1 MVSFPSI
8 FNDVLGP
15 VMRGPSSSHSAA
27 SLRIG
32 RMALDLM
39 DSDIKSV
46 TVDYDPNGSLVTT
59 HLSQGSD
66 LGLTGGI
73 LGWETDDPRLP
84 NYRDEVIKAGIDI
97 EVRYLDYGAEH
108 PNTYQLTLRGNQ
120 KEHAMTAISTGGGM
134 IEVQKID
141 DIPVNM
147 KGDYYEIVIFL
158 KNPDAGLSAWLS
170 KDNNFDEVVF
180 VEGEKKSLIN
190 LKSRE
195 APTKNLIEELNSYSS
210 VIELRILKPVLPV
223 LARKNLKV
231 PFSSVQEMEEYRNE
245 YGEMS
250 LGELGAIYES
260 ERSGLSINEVRDRMS
275 SLIKTMED
283 SIQTGLKGTHYRD
296 RILHSQSPRF
306 GDKMESGDLIPGDVL
321 NRIILYVSS
330 MMEMK
335 SSMGVIVAAPTA
347 GSCGA
352 LPGAVLGVSDALN
365 KNMDERID
373 AMFAAGMVGVF
384 IASGATFA
392 AEEAGC
398 MAECGSGASMGA
410 AGIVLLNG
418 GNYRQQMAAASMA
431 LQSSLGMTCDTLA
444 NRVEAPCLGR
454 NVTAASN
461 ALSSANMA
469 LADYD
474 DLVPLDQVIGAMRQV
489 GDLMPRELCCTGL
502 GGLAI
507 TPASKELERK
517 LKINQ
522 KENQNSEK
530 QLNETRDLL

>member
-1 MVSFPSI
+1 MDSFPSI

-84 NYRDEVIKAGIDI
+84 NYRDEVIKAGIEI
-97 EVRYLDYGAEH
+97 NVRYLDYGADH
-108 PNTYQLTLRGNQ
+108 PNTYQLRLRGNQ
-120 KEHAMTAISTGGGM
+120 HEHSMTAISTGGGM

-141 DIPVNM
+141 DIPVRM
-147 KGDYYEIVIFL
+147 KGDYYETVIFL
-158 KNPDAGLSAWLS
+158 KKSDESLSTWLLNDES
-170 KDNNFDEVVF
+170 FDQ
-180 VEGEKKSLIN
+180 VEFIDGEKKSLIN

-195 APTKNLIEELNSYSS
+195 IPNKNTLDKLNSCPS
-210 VIELRILKPVLPV
+210 VLEIRVLKPVLPV
-223 LARKNLKV
+223 LARKGLKV
-231 PFSSVQEMEEYRNE
+231 PFSSVQEMDHYRNE
-245 YGEMS
+245 NGKMS
-250 LGELGAIYES
+250 LGELGAVYES
-260 ERSGLSINEVRDRMS
+260 ERAGLSLDEVRNRMV
-275 SLIKTMED
+275 SLIKIMEK
-283 SIQTGLKGTHYRD
+283 SIQTGLYGTHYED

-306 GDKMESGDLIPGDVL
+306 GDMMESGNLVPGDVL

-352 LPGAVLGVSDALN
+352 LPGAILGVSDALD
-365 KNMDERID
+365 KNMDQRVD
-373 AMFAAGMVGVF
+373 AMFAAGMIGVF

-418 GNYRQQMAAASMA
+418 GSYRQQMAAASMA

-474 DLVPLDQVIGAMRQV
+474 DLVPLDQVIGAMREV
-489 GDLMPRELCCTGL
+489 GNMMPRELCCTGL
-502 GGLAI
+502 GGLAV
-507 TPASKELERK
+507 TQASKEIEEK
-517 LKINQ
+517 LKGIN
-522 KENQNSEK
+522 N
-530 QLNETRDLL
+530 

>member
-231 PFSSVQEMEEYRNE
+231 PFLSVQEMEEYRNE

-260 ERSGLSINEVRDRMS
+260 ERSGLSISEVRDRMS

-365 KNMDERID
+365 KNMDDRID

-507 TPASKELERK
+507 TQASKEIEKK
-517 LKINQ
+517 LKDV
-522 KENQNSEK
+522 ESSNSQQPIK
-530 QLNETRDLL
+530 N

>member
-1 MVSFPSI
+1 MDSFPSI

-84 NYRDEVIKAGIDI
+84 NYRDEVIKAGIEI
-97 EVRYLDYGAEH
+97 NVRYLDYGADH
-108 PNTYQLTLRGNQ
+108 PNTYQLRLRGNQ
-120 KEHAMTAISTGGGM
+120 HEHSMTAISTGGGM

-141 DIPVNM
+141 DIPVRM
-147 KGDYYEIVIFL
+147 KGDYYETVIFL
-158 KNPDAGLSAWLS
+158 KKSDESLSTWLLNDES
-170 KDNNFDEVVF
+170 FDQVDF
-180 VEGEKKSLIN
+180 IDGEKKSLIN

-195 APTKNLIEELNSYSS
+195 IPNKNALDKLNSYPS
-210 VIELRILKPVLPV
+210 VLEIRVLKPVLPV
-223 LARKNLKV
+223 LARKGLKV
-231 PFSSVQEMEEYRNE
+231 PFSSVQEMDHYRNE
-245 YGEMS
+245 NGKMS
-250 LGELGAIYES
+250 LGELGAVYES
-260 ERSGLSINEVRDRMS
+260 ERAGLSLDEVRNRMV
-275 SLIKTMED
+275 SLIKIMEK
-283 SIQTGLKGTHYRD
+283 SIQTGLYGTHYED

-306 GDKMESGDLIPGDVL
+306 GDMMESGNLVPGDVL

-352 LPGAVLGVSDALN
+352 LPGAILGVSDALD
-365 KNMDERID
+365 KNMDQRVD
-373 AMFAAGMVGVF
+373 AMFAAGMIGVF

-418 GNYRQQMAAASMA
+418 GSYRQQMAAASMA

-474 DLVPLDQVIGAMRQV
+474 DLVPLDQVIGAMREV
-489 GDLMPRELCCTGL
+489 GNMMPRELCCTGL
-502 GGLAI
+502 GGLAV
-507 TPASKELERK
+507 TQASKEIEEK
-517 LKINQ
+517 LKGIN
-522 KENQNSEK
+522 N
-530 QLNETRDLL
+530 

>member
-1 MVSFPSI
+1 MDSFPSI

-84 NYRDEVIKAGIDI
+84 NYRDEVIKAGIEI
-97 EVRYLDYGAEH
+97 NVRYLDYGANH
-108 PNTYQLTLRGNQ
+108 PNTYQLRLRGNQ
-120 KEHAMTAISTGGGM
+120 HEHSMTAISTGGGM

-141 DIPVNM
+141 DIPVRM
-147 KGDYYEIVIFL
+147 KGDYYETVIFL
-158 KNPDAGLSAWLS
+158 KKSDESLSTWLLNDES
-170 KDNNFDEVVF
+170 FDQVDF
-180 VEGEKKSLIN
+180 IDGEKKSLIN

-195 APTKNLIEELNSYSS
+195 IPNKNTLDKLNSCPS
-210 VIELRILKPVLPV
+210 VLEIRVLKPVLPV
-223 LARKNLKV
+223 LARKGLKV
-231 PFSSVQEMEEYRNE
+231 PFSSVQEMDHYRNE
-245 YGEMS
+245 NGEMS
-250 LGELGAIYES
+250 LGELGAVYES
-260 ERSGLSINEVRDRMS
+260 ERAGLSLDEVRNRMV
-275 SLIKTMED
+275 SLIKIMEK
-283 SIQTGLKGTHYRD
+283 SIQTGLYGTHYED

-306 GDKMESGDLIPGDVL
+306 GDMMESGSLVPGDVL

-352 LPGAVLGVSDALN
+352 LPGAILGVSDALD
-365 KNMDERID
+365 KNMDQRVD
-373 AMFAAGMVGVF
+373 AMFAAGMIGVF

-418 GNYRQQMAAASMA
+418 GSYRQQMAAASMA

-474 DLVPLDQVIGAMRQV
+474 DLVPLDQVIGAMREV
-489 GDLMPRELCCTGL
+489 GNMMPRELCCTGL
-502 GGLAI
+502 GGLAV
-507 TPASKELERK
+507 TQASKEIEEK
-517 LKINQ
+517 LKGIN
-522 KENQNSEK
+522 N
-530 QLNETRDLL
+530 

>member
-39 DSDIKSV
+39 DSDIKNV
-46 TVDYDPNGSLVTT
+46 FVDYDPNGSLVTT

-73 LGWETDDPRLP
+73 LGWETDDARLP
-84 NYRDEVIKAGIDI
+84 NYRDEVAKAGIKI

-108 PNTYQLTLRGNQ
+108 PNTYRLALRSDN
-120 KEHAMTAISTGGGM
+120 KEHTMTAISTGGGM
-134 IEVQKID
+134 IEVQQID
-141 DIPVNM
+141 GVPVSM
-147 KGDYYEIVIFL
+147 KGDYFETLIFL
-158 KNPDAGLSAWLS
+158 KGSDEGLLGWLS
-170 KDNNFDEVVF
+170 QDNTFEEVLF
-180 VEGEKKSLIN
+180 TESADCSLIN
-190 LKSRE
+190 LKGRE
-195 APTKNLIEELNSYSS
+195 KPSDELLGELKSYSS
-210 VIELRILKPVLPV
+210 VSEVRVLNPVLPV
-223 LARKNLKV
+223 LAKKDLKV
-231 PFSSVQEMEEYRNE
+231 PFSSVQEMEEYRKGKE
-245 YGEMS
+245 EMS

-260 ERSGLSINEVRDRMS
+260 ERAGVSLDQVKSQME
-275 SLIKTMED
+275 SLIKTMEN
-283 SIQTGLKGTHYRD
+283 SIALGLKGTHYDD
-296 RILHSQSPRF
+296 RILHSQSPKF
-306 GDKMESGDLIPGDVL
+306 GEKMSAGQLVPGDVL

-352 LPGAVLGVSDALN
+352 LPGAVLGVSDAME
-365 KNMDERID
+365 KSMDQRIE
-373 AMFAAGMVGVF
+373 AMFAAGIVGVF

-410 AGIVLLNG
+410 AGIVLLG
-418 GNYRQQMAAASMA
+418 GGTYKQQMAAASMA

-474 DLVPLDQVIGAMRQV
+474 DLVPLNQVIDAMRQV

-507 TPASKELERK
+507 TPASKELEKK
-517 LKINQ
+517 LKVSQ
-522 KENQNSEK
+522 EK
-530 QLNETRDLL
+530 ASKVKSN

>member
-108 PNTYQLTLRGNQ
+108 PNTYQLTLRGNL
-120 KEHAMTAISTGGGM
+120 KEHVMTAISTGGGM

-231 PFSSVQEMEEYRNE
+231 PFSSVQEMEEYRNG

-260 ERSGLSINEVRDRMS
+260 ERSGLSISEVRDRMS
-275 SLIKTMED
+275 
-283 SIQTGLKGTHYRD
+283 
-296 RILHSQSPRF
+296 
-306 GDKMESGDLIPGDVL
+306 
-321 NRIILYVSS
+321 
-330 MMEMK
+330 
-335 SSMGVIVAAPTA
+335 
-347 GSCGA
+347 
-352 LPGAVLGVSDALN
+352 
-365 KNMDERID
+365 
-373 AMFAAGMVGVF
+373 
-384 IASGATFA
+384 
-392 AEEAGC
+392 
-398 MAECGSGASMGA
+398 
-410 AGIVLLNG
+410 
-418 GNYRQQMAAASMA
+418 
-431 LQSSLGMTCDTLA
+431 
-444 NRVEAPCLGR
+444 
-454 NVTAASN
+454 
-461 ALSSANMA
+461 
-469 LADYD
+469 
-474 DLVPLDQVIGAMRQV
+474 
-489 GDLMPRELCCTGL
+489 
-502 GGLAI
+502 
-507 TPASKELERK
+507 
-517 LKINQ
+517 
-522 KENQNSEK
+522 
-530 QLNETRDLL
+530 

>member
-1 MVSFPSI
+1 MGSFPSM

-39 DSDIKSV
+39 DSDIKNV
-46 TVDYDPNGSLVTT
+46 VVDYDPNGALVTT

-73 LGWETDDPRLP
+73 LGWETDDSRLP
-84 NYRDEVIKAGIDI
+84 NYRDEVVKAGIKI

-108 PNTYQLTLRGNQ
+108 PYTYRLALRSEN
-120 KEHAMTAISTGGGM
+120 KEHTMTAISTGGGM
-134 IEVQKID
+134 IEVQQID
-141 DIPVNM
+141 GIPVRM
-147 KGDYYEIVIFL
+147 KGDYYETLIFI
-158 KNPDAGLSAWLS
+158 KDSDEGLVGWLS
-170 KDNNFDEVVF
+170 KDNTFEEVLF
-180 VEGEKKSLIN
+180 IEGGECSLIN
-190 LKSRE
+190 LKGRE
-195 APTKNLIEELNSYSS
+195 KPADELLEELNSYSS
-210 VIELRILKPVLPV
+210 VIEVRVLNPILPV
-223 LARKNLKV
+223 LAKKDLKV
-231 PFSSVQEMEEYRNE
+231 PFSSVQEMEEYRKGKE
-245 YGEMS
+245 EMS
-250 LGELGAIYES
+250 LGELGTIYES
-260 ERSGLSINEVRDRMS
+260 ARAGISLEQARNRME
-275 SLIKTMED
+275 SLIKIMES
-283 SIQTGLKGTHYRD
+283 SIAVGLKGTLYDD
-296 RILHSQSPRF
+296 RILHSQSPKF
-306 GDKMESGDLIPGDVL
+306 GKMMSSGQLVPGDVL

-352 LPGAVLGVSDALN
+352 LPGAILGVSDAME
-365 KNMDERID
+365 KSMDQRID
-373 AMFAAGMVGVF
+373 AMFAAGIVGVF

-410 AGIVLLNG
+410 AGIVSLG
-418 GNYRQQMAAASMA
+418 GGSYKQQMSAASMA
-431 LQSSLGMTCDTLA
+431 LQNSLGMTCDTLA

-474 DLVPLDQVIGAMRQV
+474 DLVPLDQVIGAMREV
-489 GDLMPRELCCTGL
+489 GNLMPRELCCTGL

-507 TPASKELERK
+507 TPASKELEKK
-517 LKINQ
+517 LKISQ
-522 KENQNSEK
+522 KKGPKIKSN
-530 QLNETRDLL
+530 

>member
-1 MVSFPSI
+1 MVSYPSI

-195 APTKNLIEELNSYSS
+195 APTKNLIEELSSYSS

-365 KNMDERID
+365 KNMDDVLGNSYKVNACTRKVLMRGRKKFLKGLTDLRSLLEQHDLDHFFEKLVND
-373 AMFAAGMVGVF
+373 AGV
-384 IASGATFA
+384 I
-392 AEEAGC
+392 EPRN
-398 MAECGSGASMGA
+398 
-410 AGIVLLNG
+410 IYDLLN
-418 GNYRQQMAAASMA
+418 
-431 LQSSLGMTCDTLA
+431 
-444 NRVEAPCLGR
+444 
-454 NVTAASN
+454 
-461 ALSSANMA
+461 
-469 LADYD
+469 
-474 DLVPLDQVIGAMRQV
+474 LDN
-489 GDLMPRELCCTGL
+489 
-502 GGLAI
+502 
-507 TPASKELERK
+507 SK
-517 LKINQ
+517 LK
-522 KENQNSEK
+522 
-530 QLNETRDLL
+530 DLGIQMLWKNRFERVREELDLSDYKFFLHLE